1 MLNGPGTLH
10 GNTFKEL
17 ERLLTQAAG
26 LMYFDPA
33 KERSIQCDT
42 SGQSLGAALL
52 QGGKPLAYASTAL
65 ANTERRYATIEKK
78 ILAIMFPPCLP
89 LGNGTSTP
97 LVVK

>member
-10 GNTFKEL
+10 GNAFKEL
-17 ERLLTQAAG
+17 ERL

-65 ANTERRYATIEKK
+65 ANTERRYTTNEKK